1 MERLESVSGQ
11 IDSRGPVSHAAKDA
25 KDTAKVA
32 AKDTLNQ
39 SHSEHLIQTAHGPL
53 GLPNMSNPCTLRL
66 PNPLSSDKH
75 MMPAALES

>member
-11 IDSRGPVSHAAKDA
+11 IDSRGPVSHAEL
-25 KDTAKVA
+25 VA

-39 SHSEHLIQTAHGPL
+39 SHPEHLIQTAYGPL